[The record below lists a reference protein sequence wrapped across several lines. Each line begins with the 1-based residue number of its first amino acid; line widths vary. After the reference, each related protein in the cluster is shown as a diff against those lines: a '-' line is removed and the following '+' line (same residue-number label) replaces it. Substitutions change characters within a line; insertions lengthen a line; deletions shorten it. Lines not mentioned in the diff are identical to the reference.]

1 MWWEKTVEYAFV
13 QRFMPTS
20 SADESFLAP
29 LDGNHEK
36 AGDAILALQSTLVLI
51 EFKRARKDLKSEAS
65 KFFNYDDAKRELR
78 KKDNHHLLVYG
89 AAQRKSSLGLVART
103 YFSAAEVELE
113 KFAERGVEL
122 DAFKTY
128 LKLFLYHK
136 GRNGGGGIAVDLE
149 DVPPDLDGLDYLVV
163 VGIVSGRTRF
173 VMSLKDFLSSF
184 KKPDGG
190 NPVTQPIA
198 PLSPSGIALKREKQL
213 SAGLIAHE

>member
-20 SADESFLAP
+20 SANKSFLAP

-51 EFKRARKDLKSEAS
+51 EFKRTRKDLKSEAS
-65 KFFNYDDAKRELR
+65 KFFDYDDAKLELG

-89 AAQRKSSLGLVART
+89 VAQGKTSLGLVACT
-103 YFSAAEVELE
+103 YFSGAKVELE
-113 KFAERGVEL
+113 NFSGRGVEL
-122 DAFKTY
+122 EDFKNY

-136 GRNGGGGIAVDLE
+136 GRNGDGGIAVELE

-163 VGIVSGRTRF
+163 VGIVSGLARF

-190 NPVTQPIA
+190 APITEPNA
-198 PLSPSGIALKREKQL
+198 PRSPSGIALKRGKQL
-213 SAGLIAHE
+213 STGLIAHA